1 MSAATAEA
9 KTCEN
14 NSYLDC
20 LLCEYFIATIDRI
33 PFFEEQINA
42 IDKKTE
48 NALIIHDREDLVNK
62 KRLLVNYLS
71 RLLCL
76 TEGEIDYE
84 REC

>member
-1 MSAATAEA
+1 
-9 KTCEN
+9 
-14 NSYLDC
+14 
-20 LLCEYFIATIDRI
+20 LCEYFIATIDRI

-42 IDKKTE
+42 IDKKIE

-76 TEGEIDYE
+76 KEGEIDYE